1 MSYAI
6 KIGTIAATW
15 IDDQPTPEGCVRYD
29 GEFVERMVWDDSLQS
44 IRPMTTEEINRADIA
59 PVSAAQFRLALLDVK
74 IGLLDEVEAFV
85 AQASREIKLNWEYRQ
100 EFDRNH
106 PLVIGSALALG
117 KTPEEMDAVF
127 ALAKTK

>member
-1 MSYAI
+1 MLNTLTELITGCCGVSDDGNGQYSVSFPDGSTRPVTELEI
-6 KIGTIAATW
+6 LAAT
-15 IDDQPTPEGCVRYD
+15 
-29 GEFVERMVWDDSLQS
+29 
-44 IRPMTTEEINRADIA
+44 EIKARNDIE

>member
-1 MSYAI
+1 MLNTLTNLIQDCTGVSEADL
-6 KIGTIAATW
+6 GTYTVSFPDGSTRPVTEAEIIAA
-15 IDDQPTPEGCVRYD
+15 I
-29 GEFVERMVWDDSLQS
+29 
-44 IRPMTTEEINRADIA
+44 EIKARNDIES
-59 PVSAAQFRLALLDVK
+59 VSAAQFRLALLDVK

>member
-6 KIGTIAATW
+6 KIGTTSATW

-59 PVSAAQFRLALLDVK
+59 PVSAAKFRLSLLE
-74 IGLLDEVEAFV
+74 IGLLDDVEAFV
-85 AQASREIKLNWEYRQ
+85 AQAPREIKLNWEYRQ
-100 EFDRNH
+100 EFARDH
-106 PLVIGSALALG
+106 PLVIGGALALG

>member
-29 GEFVERMVWDDSLQS
+29 GEFVERMVWDDALQS
-44 IRPMTTEEINRADIA
+44 IRPMTTAEINRADIA
-59 PVSAAQFRLALLDVK
+59 PVSAAQFRLALLE
-74 IGLLDEVEAFV
+74 IGLLDDVEAFV
-85 AQASREIKLNWEYRQ
+85 AQAPREIKLNWEYRQ
-100 EFDRNH
+100 EFDRDH
-106 PLVIGSALALG
+106 PLVIGGALALG

>member
-1 MSYAI
+1 MSDDGNGQYSVSFPDGSTRPVTELEILTATEI
-6 KIGTIAATW
+6 KA
-15 IDDQPTPEGCVRYD
+15 R
-29 GEFVERMVWDDSLQS
+29 
-44 IRPMTTEEINRADIA
+44 NDIE